1 MWGGVIDWIKSIN
14 NSFRRHLKTSTKRF
28 YLYFYF
34 SLISFKFKCRNF
46 RWHLYRM
53 CGWQHV
59 IQHVETRIFKI
70 RTYWMLWHCSFS
82 NLFKMFV
89 FLFSFILFLK
99 CAPEKNVVKIIW
111 NQSQETRF
119 LRLIL
124 SLSLCKVCNVYV
136 FTYWW
141 LFSPYIYIYFL
152 GKNNLSLAL

>member
-59 IQHVETRIFKI
+59 IQHVENSIFKI

-82 NLFKMFV
+82 NLFNTFV

-99 CAPEKNVVKIIW
+99 CAPEKKKRSKNHLKSITRNALFKIDFESFTL
-111 NQSQETRF
+111 QSM
-119 LRLIL
+119 
-124 SLSLCKVCNVYV
+124 
-136 FTYWW
+136 
-141 LFSPYIYIYFL
+141 
-152 GKNNLSLAL
+152 